1 MGNNGGK
8 GIADAVGDLA
18 GKGIGIVTAASTGN
32 IAGVVDGIKGAVGSG
47 INLGN
52 TIARSSRLTADDGDN
67 SG

>member
-8 GIADAVGDLA
+8 LLNDVGDLA
-18 GKGIGIVTAASTGN
+18 GRGLGIVGAAATGN
-32 IAGVVDGIKGAVGSG
+32 IAGVVEGVKGAVGSG